1 MEKNAIEPGT
11 VIGNINI
18 LDLRKAT
25 AETIASISKVGNV
38 NVLLYSRETA
48 PLIPTLN
55 LGNINVSVE
64 APQDAQAVTGQVVI
78 NREFVEGREE
88 PVFLVVTGQVL
99 VKPEVKAEDVEKG
112 IAGLVVV
119 GQILCPEPVLGA
131 IQAKTVQ
138 LVGQSKAYP
147 ASGRLIMG
155 SLTMDETF
163 LKGLEDGSELVI
175 LGSLRLPEVLPGD
188 LIEQKLTRLHV
199 NGGIRVH
206 QANAELIQARLTN
219 GARKMTV
226 IPEGYAL
233 VSNPLALDDTVLDAL
248 PSRKL
253 FCLERVEVDRSANPE
268 LLDEGIEQLIVKDL
282 LLCPAAL
289 KGIMSRKC
297 NILDTKA
304 IFYEGELWLVDGHEQ
319 LSASRFEYLEGK
331 ATLVVT
337 GALAVDQ
344 EVEPSVLAQRLGKV
358 HNMGAIKCTPEQKGA
373 IQARL
378 GMNEGAIGAGEEDE
392 EPKEGARFLGNVNH
406 LVL

>member
-11 VIGNINI
+11 VIGNINT

-48 PLIPTLN
+48 PLIPKLN

-64 APQDAQAVTGQVVI
+64 APEDAQVVTGQVVI
-78 NREFVEGREE
+78 NREFVEGREQ

-99 VKPEVKAEDVEKG
+99 VKPEVKPEDVEKG

-163 LKGLEDGSELVI
+163 LRGLEDGAELVI
-175 LGSLRLPEVLPGD
+175 LGSLRLPEVLPGE
-188 LIEQKLTRLHV
+188 LIEHKLAQLHV

-206 QANAELIQARLTN
+206 QANAELIQARLAN
-219 GARKMTV
+219 GVRRMTI

-233 VSNPLALDDTVLDAL
+233 VSNPLVLDDTVLAAL
-248 PSRKL
+248 PSAKL
-253 FCLERVEVDRSANPE
+253 FCLERVEVERSASPE
-268 LLDEGIEQLIVKDL
+268 LLDESVEQIIVKDM

-297 NILDTKA
+297 NILETKA

-319 LSASRFEYLEGK
+319 LSASRFEYLDGK

-337 GALAVDQ
+337 GAMDVDQ
-344 EVEPSVLAQRLGKV
+344 DVEPGVLAQRLAKV

-378 GMNEGAIGAGEEDE
+378 GMNEGMIGAGEEEE
-392 EPKEGARFLGNVNH
+392 EPKEGARYLGNINH